1 MTIFL
6 PQKNVNK
13 VLHFSFFTPYLQSYL
28 SVVVYISYMSNHLVV
43 IIPALNEA
51 KTVASVI
58 SKIPRNISGVD
69 VVSVVVVDD
78 GSTDTTAKIAKEAG
92 AILVIHSQTMGVGAA
107 FHTGL
112 EKALSLGA
120 DYIVNIDADG
130 QFDPIDIP
138 KLLQP
143 ILNKEA
149 EFVSAS
155 RFANSEFMPTMPSI
169 KIWGNKMVV
178 RIVNALTGKQ
188 FTDVSCGFRAY
199 SREAALRLTLFGRF
213 TYTQESCIDLA
224 YKGLSMAEV
233 PLKVRGEREFGK
245 SRVASNLWRYGIK
258 SATIMFRAA
267 RDYKPF
273 YFIGVPGIAILL
285 AGVLSGLF
293 VLMHFLSTGETS
305 PYRSVVTVSG
315 ILTIIGFLLLF
326 ISLLA
331 DMTHRN
337 RILIEETL
345 YLARKRAYQAN
356 EK

>member
-1 MTIFL
+1 MAS
-6 PQKNVNK
+6 Q
-13 VLHFSFFTPYLQSYL
+13 
-28 SVVVYISYMSNHLVV
+28 LVI

-51 KTVASVI
+51 KTIGLVI
-58 SKIPRNISGVD
+58 SNIPRSISGVD
-69 VVSVVVVDD
+69 DVSVVVVDD
-78 GSTDTTAKIAKEAG
+78 GSTDATTQIAKEAG
-92 AILVIHSQTMGVGAA
+92 AILITHPHSMGVGAA
-107 FHTGL
+107 FHSGL

-130 QFDPIDIP
+130 QFDPQDIP

-143 ILNKEA
+143 IIDTDA

-155 RFANSEFMPTMPSI
+155 RFAVEEFMPVMPGV

-224 YKGLSMAEV
+224 YKGISMAEV
-233 PLKVRGEREFGK
+233 PLKVRGEREFGT
-245 SRVASNLWRYGIK
+245 SRVASNLWRYAIK

-267 RDYKPF
+267 RDYQPF
-273 YFIGVPGIAILL
+273 YFIGVPGIVILL
-285 AGVLSGLF
+285 AGVLSGMF
-293 VLMHFLSTGETS
+293 VVTHFITTGETS

-326 ISLLA
+326 ISMLA

-337 RILIEETL
+337 RVLIEEAL
-345 YLARKRAYQAN
+345 YLARKRAYKH
-356 EK
+356 EE